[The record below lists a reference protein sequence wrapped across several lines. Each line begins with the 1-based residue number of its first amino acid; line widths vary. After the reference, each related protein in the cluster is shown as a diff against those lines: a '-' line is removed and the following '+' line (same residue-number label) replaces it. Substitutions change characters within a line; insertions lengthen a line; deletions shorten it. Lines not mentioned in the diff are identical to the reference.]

1 MEAKRRLLIKVGRGR
16 EPIGPESEGVRGIVD
31 RWVGS
36 REGGMA
42 R

>member
-1 MEAKRRLLIKVGRGR
+1 MEAKRRLLMKLGSGR
-16 EPIGPESEGVRGIVD
+16 EPIGPEMEGVRGIVD

-36 REGGMA
+36 REGETV